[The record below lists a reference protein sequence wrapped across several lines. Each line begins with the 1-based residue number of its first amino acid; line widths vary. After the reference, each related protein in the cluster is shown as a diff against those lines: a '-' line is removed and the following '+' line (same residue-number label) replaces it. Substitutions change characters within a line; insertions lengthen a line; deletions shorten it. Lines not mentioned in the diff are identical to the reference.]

1 MLSYWLEKHENK
13 DIKTGSDA
21 DEYLVLI
28 ALPLTAGRR
37 RGGVEGSLKT
47 DRWQLRA
54 GGHHELINIH
64 LNISLCTS
72 LSHSAFTRLDSKTSA
87 RPVRGGTVGLVLD
100 WQGLP
105 PLKYA
110 TNVGLNLLN
119 INPLGCQLECR
130 IFCHNYHTY
139 HGLKGSPGQILS
151 RPPCTLLNVQIK
163 LFIDKTEEL
172 PQGVIKITTTH
183 QPAKHRHIIRASHPV
198 LIVDLRDF
206 LWQDISM
213 IKVGQ
218 NIWYLTAAR
227 RWARLFVQEN
237 IHWLET

>member
-1 MLSYWLEKHENK
+1 MAALLLRSWNIRDWLISISIFHF
-13 DIKTGSDA
+13 THHCYTPVTPA
-21 DEYLVLI
+21 
-28 ALPLTAGRR
+28 
-37 RGGVEGSLKT
+37 SLKQGEREKT
-47 DRWQLRA
+47 RSVRLRCEWSGITQSSA
-54 GGHHELINIH
+54 QSSERSWELV
-64 LNISLCTS
+64 
-72 LSHSAFTRLDSKTSA
+72 
-87 RPVRGGTVGLVLD
+87 PV

-206 LWQDISM
+206 LWQDISI

>member
-1 MLSYWLEKHENK
+1 MIVAQGW
-13 DIKTGSDA
+13 
-21 DEYLVLI
+21 
-28 ALPLTAGRR
+28 
-37 RGGVEGSLKT
+37 GG
-47 DRWQLRA
+47 A
-54 GGHHELINIH
+54 GGRGVWRQTDGSSELAAITNW
-64 LNISLCTS
+64 LISISIFHFALHCLTRPS
-72 LSHSAFTRLDSKTSA
+72 LGWI
-87 RPVRGGTVGLVLD
+87 VRRQPDQWEEGLVPD

-183 QPAKHRHIIRASHPV
+183 QPAKHLHIIRASHPV

-227 RWARLFVQEN
+227 RWASLFVQEN